1 METPRTCVKASDVV
15 GFKVK
20 NAADENLGKIEEIIL
35 DKNNG
40 CVRYVILSFGGFLG
54 MGEKLFALPWK
65 SLHYDPNKD
74 CFILNVDKEKL
85 KNAPGLDKD
94 MPNWA
99 DEQWGETIYQYYGVT
114 PYWKNKG
121 NVPPV

>member
-1 METPRTCVKASDVV
+1 MDTPKTCVKTNDVV
-15 GFKVK
+15 GCKVK

-65 SLHYDPNKD
+65 ALHYDVNKD
-74 CFILNVDKEKL
+74 CFLLNIDKEKL
-85 KNAPGLDKD
+85 ENAPGLDKN

-99 DEQWGETIYQYYGVT
+99 NEQFGETIYTYYGVT
-114 PYWKNKG
+114 PYWKEKG
-121 NVPPV
+121 TSSQF